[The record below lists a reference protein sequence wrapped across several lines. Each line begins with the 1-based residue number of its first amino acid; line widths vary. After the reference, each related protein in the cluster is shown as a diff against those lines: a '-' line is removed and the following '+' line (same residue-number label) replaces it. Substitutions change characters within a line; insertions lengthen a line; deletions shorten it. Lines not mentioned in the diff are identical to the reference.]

1 MEVEM
6 TLYYTNPNAVMEAR
20 RQRMARM
27 LEEAFNGERVM
38 TFPVDLVESDDAYTL
53 KAILPGLK
61 TDDVTIELDKGILSI
76 SGEYKADEDEAQHLV
91 NEFPR
96 GRFARSFELADAIV
110 VDKIEASMS
119 DGVLTVHLPKAE
131 ESKPRTIK
139 INAK

>member
-1 MEVEM
+1 M
-6 TLYYTNPNAVMEAR
+6 TLYYTNPNAIMEAR

-27 LEEAFNGERVM
+27 LEEAFNGERLM
-38 TFPVDLVESDDAYTL
+38 TFPVDLTETDDAYTL

-61 TDDVTIELDKGILSI
+61 TDDVTIELDKGVLTI
-76 SGEYKADEDEAQHLV
+76 SGEYKANGAETQHLV
-91 NEFPR
+91 NEFPN

-110 VDKIEASMS
+110 ADKIEASMT

-131 ESKPRTIK
+131 EAKPRTIK

>member
-1 MEVEM
+1 M
-6 TLYYTNPNAVMEAR
+6 TLYYTNPNAIMEAR

-38 TFPVDLVESDDAYTL
+38 TFPVDLVETDDAYTL

-61 TDDVTIELDKGILSI
+61 TDDVSIELDKGVLTI
-76 SGEYKADEDEAQHLV
+76 SGEYKADENETEHLV

-110 VDKIEASMS
+110 ADKIEASMT

>member
-1 MEVEM
+1 M

>member
-1 MEVEM
+1 
-6 TLYYTNPNAVMEAR
+6 MEAR

-38 TFPVDLVESDDAYTL
+38 TFPVNLAETDDAYTL

-61 TDDVTIELDKGILSI
+61 TDDVSIELNKGVLAI
-76 SGEYKADEDEAQHLV
+76 SGEYKAEESDTQPIV

-96 GRFARSFELADAIV
+96 GRFARSFELADEIV
-110 VDKIEASMS
+110 AEKIEASMS

-139 INAK
+139 IVAK

>member
-1 MEVEM
+1 M

-61 TDDVTIELDKGILSI
+61 TDDVTIELDKGILTI

>member
-1 MEVEM
+1 
-6 TLYYTNPNAVMEAR
+6 MEAR

-61 TDDVTIELDKGILSI
+61 TDDVTIELDKGILTI